1 MLGEHLSEC
10 PRGRAKE
17 IQRVGVQVCV
27 PQGMRLASCQ
37 PAPSSWCVG
46 LWFRCWCEAELGVG
60 PRSTAYELGD
70 FSEAVKQ
77 MSPGVTTCDVGIREP
92 TSLSPRAD

>member
-1 MLGEHLSEC
+1 MCSAGYEARLLPSLH
-10 PRGRAKE
+10 PAA
-17 IQRVGVQVCV
+17 GVWGFGLNTGVKQN
-27 PQGMRLASCQ
+27 
-37 PAPSSWCVG
+37 WC
-46 LWFRCWCEAELGVG
+46 G

-77 MSPGVTTCDVGIREP
+77 MSPGVTTCEVGIREP

>member
-1 MLGEHLSEC
+1 MF
-10 PRGRAKE
+10 R
-17 IQRVGVQVCV
+17 RVYG
-27 PQGMRLASCQ
+27 LTSCQ

-46 LWFRCWCEAELGVG
+46 LWFRYWCEAELGVG

-77 MSPGVTTCDVGIREP
+77 MSLVSPPVKVGIREP